1 MKTKTKALGFN
12 RKELEGL
19 ALKIDK
25 NLELEEDA
33 SDEDV
38 DAAIETAVEAALP
51 FLEVSHHFNVCVGKL
66 TKTMKKKMKNQTA
79 TVRAMAMKRITI
91 VSAERVRKV
100 VIPTAILKIVNS

>member
-1 MKTKTKALGFN
+1 MNKRQRKVFTLLKTKTKALGFN

-38 DAAIETAVEAALP
+38 DAAIKAVTEIAS
-51 FLEVSHHFNVCVGKL
+51 V
-66 TKTMKKKMKNQTA
+66 
-79 TVRAMAMKRITI
+79 
-91 VSAERVRKV
+91 
-100 VIPTAILKIVNS
+100 